1 MFDLPAESVKIKGI
15 TNFFIFLFNRPIC
28 FNYDMK
34 IHVNPSST
42 ARRLRFA
49 MDRCGMKAAELALR
63 SGVNKSSISQYLNNS
78 HTPSNFSAQKLAN
91 VLGVNMVWLMGFD
104 VPKRRMNIS
113 ATSIRIPVYG
123 KVAAGY
129 DYEAVENIM
138 GYEEIPASW
147 SGEYAALKVK
157 GNSME
162 PRIMDGDILI
172 VKIQD
177 DAESGDVVI
186 AVVNGNEATVKKLVK
201 HQDGIVLQP
210 FNPAYEP
217 MYFSKESTESTP
229 VRIWGKVIENRQK
242 Y

>member
-1 MFDLPAESVKIKGI
+1 MEFKD
-15 TNFFIFLFNRPIC
+15 
-28 FNYDMK
+28 
-34 IHVNPSST
+34 
-42 ARRLRFA
+42 RLR
-49 MDRCGMKAAELALR
+49 DLRKSIGLTQPELAD
-63 SGVNKSSISQYLNNS
+63 VVKTTKQAISQYERGVRRPDFETLESLCDYFNVS
-78 HTPSNFSAQKLAN
+78 SDYILGKSDVTVRLVDSDGLKKLDDRSA
-91 VLGVNMVWLMGFD
+91 
-104 VPKRRMNIS
+104 R
-113 ATSIRIPVYG
+113 SIRIPVYG

-129 DYEAVENIM
+129 DYDAIENIL

>member
-1 MFDLPAESVKIKGI
+1 MEFKD
-15 TNFFIFLFNRPIC
+15 
-28 FNYDMK
+28 
-34 IHVNPSST
+34 
-42 ARRLRFA
+42 RLR
-49 MDRCGMKAAELALR
+49 DLRKSIGLTQPELAE
-63 SGVNKSSISQYLNNS
+63 VVKTTKQAISQYERGVRRPDFETLESLCDYFNVS
-78 HTPSNFSAQKLAN
+78 SDYILGKSDVTVRFVDSDGLKKLDDRSA
-91 VLGVNMVWLMGFD
+91 
-104 VPKRRMNIS
+104 R
-113 ATSIRIPVYG
+113 SIRIPVYG

-129 DYEAVENIM
+129 DYDAIENIL